1 MSYKDVLKIFKLER
15 ELSDD
20 ESALLN
26 TLREMSDTDR
36 ELLAETLGPPVK
48 GKVGKTAAT
57 RKIEHCEICDYTRRA
72 VHHKDIG
79 HKDYHEFQPSFDGP
93 RKLKSARASSL
104 AEKIAGTAR
113 GTETVLCTYELNGK
127 VCKGLEDDAIHDKSM
142 GYGGYHPFVS
152 SSSVRPAVGQSS
164 TSGSEVSSEIDSE
177 DVSSVARG

>member
-104 AEKIAGTAR
+104 AEKIAGTAS
-113 GTETVLCTYELNGK
+113 GNSKPALCTFEIDGK
-127 VCKGLEDDAIHDKSM
+127 VCKGSENDGIHDATM
-142 GYGGYHPFVS
+142 GYAAYHEFQP
-152 SSSVRPAVGQSS
+152 
-164 TSGSEVSSEIDSE
+164 
-177 DVSSVARG
+177 SVASAASGD